1 MTLASELLTSGS
13 RAFSVSGTLCLLHEN
28 FISRHI
34 DIYWC
39 MFFVFVSK
47 SGDCPSLLRHIRSL
61 VGAQVSLS

>member
-13 RAFSVSGTLCLLHEN
+13 RAFSVSGTLCLLQ
-28 FISRHI
+28 RHI